1 MARYGRT
8 VSLGLVIVFFVFPS
22 MVLSAEYW
30 VGGVP
35 DGWGMFE
42 EDYMNWA
49 ASKTFHVGDVLL
61 FSYDAKIH
69 DLVVAANSDL
79 YEQCNPTPNS
89 GVYQTGMESLTL
101 PVAGTYYFFCS
112 FHCHP
117 FAMKFYINVT

>member
-8 VSLGLVIVFFVFPS
+8 VSLGLLIVFFVFPS

-49 ASKTFHVGDVLL
+49 ASKTFHVGDVLRE
-61 FSYDAKIH
+61 Y
-69 DLVVAANSDL
+69 
-79 YEQCNPTPNS
+79 
-89 GVYQTGMESLTL
+89 
-101 PVAGTYYFFCS
+101 
-112 FHCHP
+112 
-117 FAMKFYINVT
+117 